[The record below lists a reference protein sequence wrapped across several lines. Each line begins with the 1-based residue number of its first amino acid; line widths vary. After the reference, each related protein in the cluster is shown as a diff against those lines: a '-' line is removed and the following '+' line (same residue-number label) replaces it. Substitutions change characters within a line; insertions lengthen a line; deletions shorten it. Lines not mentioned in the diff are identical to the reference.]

1 MANLRC
7 FDTYNA
13 SNFTASDYIRLTRRK
28 TLFQNAQTIAIGNA
42 SYQTSNPINSVSP
55 GYHLKKTGGRYLGPV
70 HVNPNTTTTQN
81 GCLIAANSYELL
93 YDVINGSHASLNNFD
108 INDVISITGE
118 AWLGTF
124 ASINYPDKG
133 INCVILNTPNG
144 NCNTMNYPNEQ
155 DYEPDPTGT
164 LTNFPGMIVDPSYQV
179 FYPTCESVKGNN
191 YNKNVTFIFDKI
203 AEQNPE
209 LLKYLSTFSFSD
221 FNQFPYPLNF
231 NSTSCNPNQ

>member
-1 MANLRC
+1 
-7 FDTYNA
+7 
-13 SNFTASDYIRLTRRK
+13 
-28 TLFQNAQTIAIGNA
+28 
-42 SYQTSNPINSVSP
+42 
-55 GYHLKKTGGRYLGPV
+55 LGPV

-133 INCVILNTPNG
+133 INCVISNTPNG

-164 LTNFPGMIVDPSYQV
+164 LTDFPGMIVDPSYEV